1 MTLVAVGLFFAVR
14 SMLARELERQA

>member
-14 SMLARELERQA
+14 SMLARELERHA